1 MKMGIQ
7 AKLKLATKVPLLVN
21 PTRVYRIYKG
31 GRLIDEFRG
40 NAAGVDGMYPEDW
53 VGSDTRAIN
62 PGREHLE
69 EGLTVV
75 EIPGGDVI
83 RLKTLIEQLPY
94 AMLGER
100 HVSRWGKTT
109 GVLVKLLDSAV
120 RLPVHCHPN
129 RSFAHQYMK
138 SPFGKT
144 ECWIIKKIRTING
157 VEPYL
162 AIGFKEGVTRDDFSK
177 WVEAKDGEMILSS
190 LNRITVEPGD
200 VYLVE
205 AGMPHAIGEGILMIE
220 VQEPSDW
227 CVFAEY
233 ASFGIREED
242 AHQKRGW
249 ELGLDCF
256 NYTNYSLKDVESAFK
271 QQEPIAR
278 QIGHSYERRLISPR
292 YAEFFRASELFVDG
306 VLPMTGDGF
315 YIGITNSGSGRVVTS
330 SGELAIQRGTTF
342 LIPASAGDH
351 EYHSDPGSELEVTI
365 CLPPS
370 S

>member
-1 MKMGIQ
+1 MGNQ
-7 AKLKLATKVPLLVN
+7 AKLKQATKVPLRVN

-40 NAAGVDGMYPEDW
+40 NDAGEDGMFPEDW
-53 VGSDTRAIN
+53 VGSGTQAIN
-62 PGREHLE
+62 PGREHLQ
-69 EGLTVV
+69 EGLSIV

-83 RLKTLIEQLPY
+83 RLKNLIERLPY

-129 RSFAHQYMK
+129 RSFARQYMK
-138 SPFGKT
+138 SPYGKT
-144 ECWIIKKIRTING
+144 ECWIIKQIRTING

-162 AIGFKEGVTRDDFSK
+162 AMGFKEGVAREEFSK
-177 WVEAKDGEMILSS
+177 WVEAQDGELILSS
-190 LNRITVEPGD
+190 LNRIAVKPGD

-205 AGMPHAIGEGILMIE
+205 AGIPHAIGEGILMIE

-227 CVFAEY
+227 YVFAEY
-233 ASFGIREED
+233 ASFGVREED

-249 ELGLDCF
+249 DLGLACF
-256 NYTNYSLKDVESAFK
+256 NYTTYSPKDVESVFK
-271 QQEPIAR
+271 QQEPITR
-278 QIGHSYERRLISPR
+278 QIGNSYERQLISPN

-306 VLPMTGDGF
+306 VLPITGDGF
-315 YIGITNSGSGRVVTS
+315 YIGITNSGSGRVVTT

-342 LIPASAGDH
+342 VIPASAGDH
-351 EYHSDPGSELEVTI
+351 EYHSDPRSELEVTI
-365 CLPPS
+365 CLPPIT
-370 S
+370 